1 MSQIGNKA
9 FRDYFSLLTYSWWF
23 YNSPEIRFG
32 GVAMTSDAHE
42 ATEWTM
48 LSHIQLLSFV
58 CLFVFG
64 GGLKKLSQGRGNG
77 NRETITGKK
86 KFNTNMPLICR
97 RSCSPSRIFHGRF
110 GWCSYLHYADRFRYL
125 HFLWEIVITK
135 SFDFFHPLV
144 NTQMEGG
151 NGFSCGRR
159 SVSDSDFG
167 REDAGGGRSKWYA
180 EFHAL
185 CE

>member
-9 FRDYFSLLTYSWWF
+9 FRDDFSLLTYSWWF

-64 GGLKKLSQGRGNG
+64 GGGVKKLSQGRGNG

-86 KFNTNMPLICR
+86 KFNTNLPLICR
-97 RSCSPSRIFHGRF
+97 RSCSPSRIFH

-151 NGFSCGRR
+151 NGFRRGRR

>member
-9 FRDYFSLLTYSWWF
+9 FRDDFSLLTYSWWF

-64 GGLKKLSQGRGNG
+64 GGGGLKSCLKAEVMATA
-77 NRETITGKK
+77 ETITGKK
-86 KFNTNMPLICR
+86 KFNTNLPLICR
-97 RSCSPSRIFHGRF
+97 RSCSPSSPNIS
-110 GWCSYLHYADRFRYL
+110 WP
-125 HFLWEIVITK
+125 LWLMLLLT
-135 SFDFFHPLV
+135 L
-144 NTQMEGG
+144 
-151 NGFSCGRR
+151 CW
-159 SVSDSDFG
+159 SVSLF
-167 REDAGGGRSKWYA
+167 A
-180 EFHAL
+180 FLAL
-185 CE
+185 SCYYQVIWFLSSTC

>member
-9 FRDYFSLLTYSWWF
+9 FRDDFSLLTYSWWF

-32 GVAMTSDAHE
+32 GVAMTE
-42 ATEWTM
+42 PCC
-48 LSHIQLLSFV
+48 HIYSCCRLFV

-64 GGLKKLSQGRGNG
+64 GGGGGLKKLSQGSGNG

-86 KFNTNMPLICR
+86 KFNTNLPLICR

-159 SVSDSDFG
+159 SVSDPDFG

>member
-9 FRDYFSLLTYSWWF
+9 FRDDFSLLTYSWWF

-58 CLFVFG
+58 CLFVCFRG
-64 GGLKKLSQGRGNG
+64 GGLKTLSQGRGNG

-86 KFNTNMPLICR
+86 KFNTNLPLICR
-97 RSCSPSRIFHGRF
+97 RSCSPSSPNIS
-110 GWCSYLHYADRFRYL
+110 WP
-125 HFLWEIVITK
+125 LWLMLLLT
-135 SFDFFHPLV
+135 L
-144 NTQMEGG
+144 
-151 NGFSCGRR
+151 CW
-159 SVSDSDFG
+159 SVSLFAFLVRDCYYQVIWFQS
-167 REDAGGGRSKWYA
+167 ST
-180 EFHAL
+180 
-185 CE
+185 C